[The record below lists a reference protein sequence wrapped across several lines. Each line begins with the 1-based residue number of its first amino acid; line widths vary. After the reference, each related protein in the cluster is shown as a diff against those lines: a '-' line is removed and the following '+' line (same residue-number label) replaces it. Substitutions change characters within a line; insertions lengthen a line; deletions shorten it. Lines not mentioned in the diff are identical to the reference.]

1 MAGDIVICELLCF
14 AVNRIDNTS
23 NDIIIKLCTDF
34 YSPKEIEHA
43 KELLHNACS
52 QSRSDLERLR
62 PRKGPK
68 KAQSDMTDILQLVH
82 EMGTDVPCFVAVN
95 LAKLPVLGMENINL
109 AAMVADIV
117 SLKKQ
122 MAELKCF
129 VQRIDT
135 VESNRSPLVATVA
148 APHIM
153 NLPLDESPTLNDSDS
168 ETDETFPKTIDSCVI
183 QPNADTDI
191 AEDEQLI
198 GRPHGGIGILWRKT
212 LGAHVNCLKYDGERR
227 LMALSVKHGSHNL
240 LLLNVYLPYFTGSD
254 NDDNYHEFM
263 AVIGK
268 AIGIIGTSPTL
279 NACIIDHFPLAMSF
293 ELPTSELSG
302 PEPVRSTTIRD
313 NTASWERATKSDIEA
328 YHRRCS
334 PLLSSIAILHVALLC
349 SDAQCDNISHRE
361 AISKLYRDITNAM
374 LTSSA
379 ASIPTKRQQRH
390 KPVPGWNEFVKE
402 HHAAARLSFTLWVS
416 AGKPRQGSLHEQM
429 SRDRARFK
437 FALRRCKR
445 DEAQIKADK
454 LAESFLPLDNTAFWK
469 EVQAQSLKSTPLVAS
484 VNGTSGE
491 DAIANMWA
499 KHYGEILNASDTDT
513 SRKRVIKELHAA
525 YESAVSEGSL
535 NNLLFSPREVE
546 K

>member
-1 MAGDIVICELLCF
+1 MVIFQKADTPTCKLKLKDSTLVQNVKSSIPDVYTMCYNSDIVFLQETWLSPSEIVILKALHP
-14 AVNRIDNTS
+14 
-23 NDIIIKLCTDF
+23 DF
-34 YSPKEIEHA
+34 Y
-43 KELLHNACS
+43 
-52 QSRSDLERLR
+52 
-62 PRKGPK
+62 
-68 KAQSDMTDILQLVH
+68 
-82 EMGTDVPCFVAVN
+82 
-95 LAKLPVLGMENINL
+95 
-109 AAMVADIV
+109 ADGV
-117 SLKKQ
+117 SAFQ
-122 MAELKCF
+122 
-129 VQRIDT
+129 D
-135 VESNRSPLVATVA
+135 
-148 APHIM
+148 
-153 NLPLDESPTLNDSDS
+153 
-168 ETDETFPKTIDSCVI
+168 
-183 QPNADTDI
+183 
-191 AEDEQLI
+191 DEQLI

-227 LMALSVKHGSHNL
+227 LMALSVKHGSHSL

-279 NACIIDHFPLAMSF
+279 NACIIGDFNAYHFPLAMSF

-302 PEPVRSTTIRD
+302 PEPVRSTTIRA
-313 NTASWERATKSDIEA
+313 NTASWERATKSNIEA

-334 PLLSSIAILHVALLC
+334 PLLSSIAIPHVALLC

-379 ASIPTKRQQRH
+379 ASIPTKRQQKH

-469 EVQAQSLKSTPLVAS
+469 EVQAQSLRSTPLVAS
-484 VNGTSGE
+484 VNGISGE

-499 KHYGEILNASDTDT
+499 KHYGEILNASDRNT
-513 SRKRVIKELHAA
+513 SRKT
-525 YESAVSEGSL
+525 S
-535 NNLLFSPREVE
+535 N
-546 K
+546 

>member
-1 MAGDIVICELLCF
+1 MAGDIVVCELLCF
-14 AVNRIDNTS
+14 AMNRIDNTS

-52 QSRSDLERLR
+52 QSRTDLERLR

-95 LAKLPVLGMENINL
+95 LAKLPVLGMENNNL

-129 VQRIDT
+129 VQRVDT

-148 APHIM
+148 APHIV
-153 NLPLDESPTLNDSDS
+153 NPSLDKSPTLNDSDS

-191 AEDEQLI
+191 AQQQQQAADQLTSYVDAVNRDEPFSVVSPKRQYKKKAFLSGQHAASNPQRGRRTNNTHRASHKDVVIGSGTQTRSLKAAKHNSSTSNSDGIFVSRLRAGTTFNDMRDHLFRHAGLRLKCVPIRSRNDHLYASFRIVCNAGEMKRLLVSEMWPKGVIETWLSPSEVVILKALHPDLYADGVSAFQDDEQLI
-198 GRPHGGIGILWRKT
+198 GRPR
-212 LGAHVNCLKYDGERR
+212 
-227 LMALSVKHGSHNL
+227 
-240 LLLNVYLPYFTGSD
+240 D
-254 NDDNYHEFM
+254 NDDDYHKFV

-279 NACIIDHFPLAMSF
+279 NACIIGDFNACTIRNTLFGKEIRLMCDGNDHFPLAMSF

-302 PEPVRSTTIRD
+302 PEPVRSTTIRA

-334 PLLSSIAILHVALLC
+334 PLLSSIGIPHVALLC

-361 AISKLYRDITNAM
+361 AISKLYRDI
-374 LTSSA
+374 
-379 ASIPTKRQQRH
+379 
-390 KPVPGWNEFVKE
+390 
-402 HHAAARLSFTLWVS
+402 
-416 AGKPRQGSLHEQM
+416 
-429 SRDRARFK
+429 
-437 FALRRCKR
+437 
-445 DEAQIKADK
+445 
-454 LAESFLPLDNTAFWK
+454 
-469 EVQAQSLKSTPLVAS
+469 
-484 VNGTSGE
+484 
-491 DAIANMWA
+491 
-499 KHYGEILNASDTDT
+499 
-513 SRKRVIKELHAA
+513 
-525 YESAVSEGSL
+525 
-535 NNLLFSPREVE
+535 
-546 K
+546 